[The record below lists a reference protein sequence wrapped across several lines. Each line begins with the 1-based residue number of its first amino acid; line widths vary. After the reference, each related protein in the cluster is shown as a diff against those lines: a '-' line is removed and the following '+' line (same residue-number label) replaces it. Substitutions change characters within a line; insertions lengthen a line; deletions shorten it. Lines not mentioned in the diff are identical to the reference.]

1 MASVTTFQPDTF
13 EPTAN
18 RLWLSFEGS
27 GQARFELREETSAV
41 LLELQIKAAMRGGD
55 AMTIELKPEGVAQER
70 KIILNPQALPFVVLT
85 YGD

>member
-1 MASVTTFQPDTF
+1 MPATLPSSV
-13 EPTAN
+13 N
-18 RLWLSFEGS
+18 RWRTDS
-27 GQARFELREETSAV
+27 ELTSLMHAACPIRNWRASAV

>member
-1 MASVTTFQPDTF
+1 MASVTTFHTDTF
-13 EPTAN
+13 EPTAT
-18 RLWLSFEGS
+18 RLWLSFEGN

-85 YGD
+85 YGE